1 MKKHIKDKLDK
12 EAFKS
17 KVKFY
22 TIFAIPLLIMGLL
35 FTAFFPI
42 SSSNI
47 EVTAFKYTAEQTDF
61 GNIPIMWA
69 KLDDKTTIRVSMPSN
84 IDLKNNAR
92 AEIIKTNTL
101 IGGSTYKFV
110 QYVN

>member
-1 MKKHIKDKLDK
+1 MKKDFKDKLDR
-12 EAFKS
+12 EALKS

-22 TIFAIPLLIMGLL
+22 TIFSIPLLIICLL

-61 GNIPIMWA
+61 GNTPIMWA
-69 KLDDKTTIRVSMPSN
+69 KLDNKTTIRISMPNN
-84 IDLKNNAR
+84 IDLRHDAK
-92 AEIIKTNTL
+92 AEVIKTNTL
-101 IGGSTYKFV
+101 IGISTYKFV

>member
-1 MKKHIKDKLDK
+1 MKKEDKGVLDK
-12 EAFKS
+12 ELFKS

-22 TIFAIPLLIMGLL
+22 AIFAVPILIMGLL

-69 KLDDKTTIRVSMPSN
+69 KIDNETTIRISMPNN
-84 IDLKNNAR
+84 IDLKNNAK
-92 AEIIKTNTL
+92 AEVIKTKTL
-101 IGGSTYKFV
+101 IGSTTYKFV
-110 QYVN
+110 RYVN

>member
-1 MKKHIKDKLDK
+1 MKKEIKDKLDR

-17 KVKFY
+17 KVKIY
-22 TIFAIPLLIMGLL
+22 TIFAIPLLIMGVL
-35 FTAFFPI
+35 FIAFFPI

-47 EVTAFKYTAEQTDF
+47 QVSAFKYTAEQTDF

-69 KLDDKTTIRVSMPSN
+69 KLDDKTTIRISMPNN
-84 IDLKNNAR
+84 IDLKNNAK
-92 AEIIKTNTL
+92 AEVIKTNTL
-101 IGGSTYKFV
+101 IGSTTYKFV